1 MNHQGVTIQSQ
12 IRFLRLY
19 TLYLFNR
26 FSLQPFF
33 EIRHKAKISNQSLSQ
48 KSIKGIG
55 DDSLKHNLNRKAPS
69 ESKSMSDEEEEK
81 GLFLEKEEEKGL
93 FIEKEDVV
101 YFIYKFVYRL
111 IIRNMMLQI

>member
-55 DDSLKHNLNRKAPS
+55 DDSQKNNINRKDPS
-69 ESKSMSDEEEEK
+69 ESKSMNDEEKEK
-81 GLFLEKEEEKGL
+81 GLLL
-93 FIEKEDVV
+93 EKEDVV